1 MELDKIKQVKLTQV
15 GVNKQNPRTISK
27 DKFQK
32 LVTSIL
38 VFPRMLTL
46 RPIVVD
52 GRMQAIGGNMR
63 TGALNYIAK
72 LTPEDIARRLHA
84 SADYQR
90 KTDGEK
96 KALLAWW
103 GQWLENPTAYIIDGG
118 ELSEDERRQFIIK
131 DNTSFGQWDYDAL
144 ANKWDSACLADWGM
158 DVWNA
163 APAAFAQLGSTPGA
177 AATPQQAAPEPGE
190 DDGTGD
196 VIPSFGGQL
205 PPEIEGCDLTPDDLP
220 KYEAQ
225 ENTPCDYITITFD
238 RSERELLAQRLGV
251 SPERLFEKICWR
263 IDELL
268 AMTDREEAGYE

>member
-1 MELDKIKQVKLTQV
+1 MELDKIKQVKLSQV
-15 GVNKQNPRTISK
+15 RVNKQNPRTIAK

-38 VFPRMLTL
+38 VFPKMLMI

-52 GRMQAIGGNMR
+52 NVMQALGGNMR
-63 TGALNYIAK
+63 NNALNYIAK
-72 LTPEDIARRLHA
+72 LTPEDIAQRLHA

-90 KTDGEK
+90 KTEGER
-96 KALLAWW
+96 KALLQWW
-103 GQWLENPTAYIIDGG
+103 GEWLEKPTAYIIDAS

-144 ANKWDSACLADWGM
+144 ANKWDSAQLGDWGM
-158 DVWNA
+158 DVWNTN
-163 APAAFAQLGSTPGA
+163 PTAFAPLGSTPT
-177 AATPQQAAPEPGE
+177 AATPEQAAPDASE

-196 VIPSFGGQL
+196 VLPTFDGQL
-205 PPEIEGCDLTPDDLP
+205 PPEIEGQDLTPDDLP
-220 KYEAQ
+220 KYDGE

-238 RSERELLAQRLGV
+238 SSERELLAEHLGV

-263 IDELL
+263 IDELV
-268 AMTDREEAGYE
+268 AMRNEEAGDE

>member
-1 MELDKIKQVKLTQV
+1 MELDKIKQVKLSQV
-15 GVNKQNPRTISK
+15 GVNRQNPRTITR

-52 GRMQAIGGNMR
+52 GHMQALGGNMR
-63 TGALNYIAK
+63 TSALNYIAK
-72 LTPEDIARRLHA
+72 MSPEDIAQRLHA

-96 KALLAWW
+96 QALLLWW
-103 GQWLENPTAYIIDGG
+103 GQWLEKPTAYVIDAGG
-118 ELSEDERRQFIIK
+118 LSEDERRQFIIK

-144 ANKWDSACLADWGM
+144 ANKWDSARLGDWGM
-158 DVWNA
+158 DVWNTS
-163 APAAFAQLGSTPGA
+163 PAAFAPLGSTPT

-190 DDGTGD
+190 DDGAGD
-196 VIPSFGGQL
+196 ALPSFDGQL
-205 PPEIEGCDLTPDDLP
+205 PPEIEGRDLTPDDLP

-225 ENTPCDYITITFD
+225 ENTPCDYITITFES
-238 RSERELLAQRLGV
+238 SERELLAEHLGV
-251 SPERLFEKICWR
+251 SPEKLFEKICWR
-263 IDELL
+263 IDELV
-268 AMTDREEAGYE
+268 AMRNEDAGDE